1 MQHNKRQQH
10 HTHHGQDEFLEFLAL
25 RRRHV
30 QDLSRLRR
38 VPGAIREDWWR
49 RFRRFTP
56 RKEAV
61 RGEGRSKRD
70 VTQKVGRVNTKGMLC
85 EREPE
90 KARAWERGTG
100 INPPPKRT
108 SCRRAS
114 GRITSQVEKN
124 LPPSQQDRSCPG
136 HNFNLVSEKPDHDKR
151 KNEKLMRSKYCLYRR
166 GLRGCSI
173 ASAVVTTPKTPPQ
186 SVPATRPNR

>member
-1 MQHNKRQQH
+1 MVQDESLYIGTTEYATNKRQQH

-38 VPGAIREDWWR
+38 VPGAIREDWWWC
-49 RFRRFTP
+49 FRRFMP

-70 VTQKVGRVNTKGMLC
+70 VTQKVGRVNGQHKVHVVR
-85 EREPE
+85 ER
-90 KARAWERGTG
+90 ARESESMG
-100 INPPPKRT
+100 KRDGAQPAPQKT

-124 LPPSQQDRSCPG
+124 LPPSQQDRSCSG
-136 HNFNLVSEKPDHDKR
+136 HNSNLVSEKPDHDTR
-151 KNEKLMRSKYCLYRR
+151 KWN
-166 GLRGCSI
+166 I
-173 ASAVVTTPKTPPQ
+173 ASTGGG
-186 SVPATRPNR
+186 SVDARLLRR